1 MYKVV
6 IADDE
11 EIIRKGLM
19 EKVHWGKYGF
29 QIVGEADNGLDAL
42 ELVEQE
48 EPDLVITDI
57 RMPLLTGIELAREIR
72 QIRPMV
78 SIVFLSGYD
87 DFTYAQ
93 QAIQYDIISYL
104 LKPITVEEF
113 EEELVKIKLHLDE
126 KFASFI
132 KDADEW
138 RRLEKSE
145 FLYPLLLDS
154 HLRMNVT
161 EEKIQ
166 EEAKEHNFDIGS
178 EHRDK
183 QFLVFVTQILD
194 ENGEIHMPQN
204 GVDAIDAIVGKY
216 AHSMSCNLKGR
227 IVTVV
232 EGTSRE
238 LNKYTQIFTEEI
250 SQSVERTLH
259 MRCIIGVSRKVD
271 RMLKCREC
279 YLDAMNALYYAINN
293 ESNLFFIG
301 DEEESH
307 QYSHDEIKFV
317 TEELERLIRGG
328 ETSELT
334 AYLNHIEEL
343 GVSSKIPRVIF
354 GYIVSQML
362 STVFEIVYTVAGD
375 EAVALLQNMYEQ
387 DQEEYPDVMLMQFEQ
402 VKKICIAAKE
412 IVVKK
417 RRQSS
422 NRISKQTLELI
433 EKEFGNQQL
442 SVQYASNKI
451 GVSSNYLSMIIKKE
465 TGVTFVELMTRK
477 RIEYAKKLLKET
489 DLKIKEVAE
498 QCGYSDQYYF
508 SHCFKKIAGMSP
520 GGYRKSYDK

>member
-1 MYKVV
+1 MYRVV
-6 IADDE
+6 VADDE
-11 EIIRKGLM
+11 EIIRKGLV
-19 EKVHWGKYGF
+19 ERVQWEKYGF

-42 ELVEQE
+42 ELVEKE
-48 EPDLVITDI
+48 EPDLIITDI

-78 SIVFLSGYD
+78 SIVFLSGFD
-87 DFTYAQ
+87 EFTYAQ

-104 LKPITVEEF
+104 LKPITADEF
-113 EEELVKIKLHLDE
+113 EEELVKIKRHLDE
-126 KFASFI
+126 KFASFM

-145 FLYPLLLDS
+145 FLFPLLLDS
-154 HLRMNVT
+154 HLRMNIT
-161 EEKIQ
+161 EEQIR
-166 EEAKEHNFDIGS
+166 EEAIAHHFDIGNN
-178 EHRDK
+178 RQDN
-183 QFLVFVTQILD
+183 QFLVFVTQVVDKTGKNHTLK
-194 ENGEIHMPQN
+194 N
-204 GVDAIDAIVGKY
+204 GVDAIDTIVGKY

-238 LNKYTQIFTEEI
+238 LNKFTQIFTEEI
-250 SQSVERTLH
+250 SQSVERIMH
-259 MRCIIGVSRKVD
+259 MKCIIGVSRKTD
-271 RMLKCREC
+271 RMLKCRDC

-293 ESNLFFIG
+293 ESNIFFIG
-301 DEEESH
+301 DEEKSH
-307 QYSHDEIKFV
+307 QYSHDEVKSV

-328 ETSELT
+328 ENSELI

-362 STVFEIVYTVAGD
+362 STVFEIVYAVAGD
-375 EAVALLQNMYEQ
+375 EEVTLLQQLYEE
-387 DQEEYPDVMLMQFEQ
+387 DQEDYPDVTLIQFKR

-412 IVVKK
+412 IVAEK

-422 NRISKQTLELI
+422 NRISEQVLEMI
-433 EKEFGNQQL
+433 EKEYKNQQL

-451 GVSSNYLSMIIKKE
+451 GVSPNYLSMIIKRE

-477 RIEYAKKLLKET
+477 RIEQAQKLLIET
-489 DLKIKEVAE
+489 EMKIKEIAE
-498 QCGYSDQYYF
+498 QCGYVDQYYF
-508 SHCFKKIAGMSP
+508 SHCFKKITGKSP
-520 GGYRKSYDK
+520 GGYRKLYEK